1 MSAFVVKHATVSPRR
16 EVVGMHNICK
26 GTEVKSRTF
35 KAYGQCRSALCS
47 PFKRPRT
54 HIFWRT
60 PAVFTLILLQSHL
73 LLMYVFLSCGRVV
86 PDSIHVPHSPK
97 LRPHLSIWLRVGRLE
112 VRDEAPLVSYS
123 SWCNR
128 EQPGSKLPSSGII
141 PAHAINEV
149 IVLDYKICIFKT

>member
-1 MSAFVVKHATVSPRR
+1 MSAFVVKQITASLYR

-26 GTEVKSRTF
+26 VTEVKSGPF
-35 KAYGQCRSALCS
+35 KAYGQRSLALCS
-47 PFKRPRT
+47 PF
-54 HIFWRT
+54 IFRRT
-60 PAVFTLILLQSHL
+60 PAVFSLVLFQSRL
-73 LLMYVFLSCGRVV
+73 LLMHVFLCCARVV
-86 PDSIHVPHSPK
+86 PDSVRVPPSPK
-97 LRPHLSIWLRVGRLE
+97 LRPHLSIWLSVGRLE